1 MHEQPD
7 SSCTGSTK
15 QIITLSSTCHTDTR
29 YQPGSGT
36 TTRGVYPAHGV
47 PYVYQYDKPR
57 TGRATL
63 FHETNNKRKEIYAS
77 LGWCFCFFEHKEK
90 ESVAIDILV
99 SLRDSKSRVLI
110 IGTSLVISASE
121 NHMRS

>member
-1 MHEQPD
+1 MREQPD
-7 SSCTGSTK
+7 PSCTGSTK
-15 QIITLSSTCHTDTR
+15 QIITLNSTCHTDTR

-36 TTRGVYPAHGV
+36 TTRGVCPSQEV
-47 PYVYQYDKPR
+47 PYVSQYDKPR

-77 LGWCFCFFEHKEK
+77 LGWCFCFFEHKE
-90 ESVAIDILV
+90 SVAIEVLV
-99 SLRDSKSRVLI
+99 SIWGSKSRDLI
-110 IGTSLVISASE
+110 SGTSLVISASK